1 VSHSDSPRGGQW
13 LAKGGDSIA
22 DNYDRDRQ
30 AAPVETERDWCGR
43 LGALELGRKI
53 EAYWRERGRT
63 VTCRTEPSGFGV
75 IAVRSDLLGG
85 LPR

>member
-1 VSHSDSPRGGQW
+1 MSHSDNPRGGQW

-22 DNYDRDRQ
+22 ATCDRDRQ
-30 AAPVETERDWCGR
+30 AHHVETERDWCDR
-43 LGALELGRKI
+43 LGALELSRKI

-63 VTCRTEPSGFGV
+63 VICRTEPSGFGV
-75 IAVRSDLLGG
+75 IAVKSDLLGG